1 MTTIHNP
8 NSPVAREVLSNE
20 RLLWQGRP
28 AQGIRFSAG
37 DLFMIPFSLLWG
49 GFAFFWEFSVLTDM
63 GFDFSQPIT
72 FQPLNFFALWGIP
85 FCLVG
90 LYMIVG
96 RFFYDAFIRAGTHYG
111 VTDQRILIVRGNR
124 VTALSLAS
132 LDQVNIRESRSG
144 KGTLTFGP
152 ENMFVPTGM
161 GRGRGQAPVVAFVGI
176 DEVRRV
182 YRLIE
187 ETRAALRSPSRF

>member
-1 MTTIHNP
+1 MTTIHDP
-8 NSPVAREVLSNE
+8 SSPVAREVLSNE

-28 AQGIRFSAG
+28 GQGIRFSPA
-37 DLFMIPFSLLWG
+37 DVMMIPFSLLWG
-49 GFAFFWEFSVLTDM
+49 GFAFFWEFGVLTDLC
-63 GFDFSQPIT
+63 FDIT
-72 FQPLNFFALWGIP
+72 NPFAALPVSFFALWGIP

-90 LYMIVG
+90 LYMIIG
-96 RFFYDAFIRAGTHYG
+96 RFFYDAFVRAGTFYG
-111 VTDQRILIVRGNR
+111 VTDQRALVVRGGS
-124 VTALSLAS
+124 VTALNLAS

-152 ENMFVPTGM
+152 DNAFMPTGM

-176 DEVRRV
+176 AEVRRV

-187 ETRAALRSPSRF
+187 EARAALRSGSRF